1 MRDDLIRRLAE
12 RVAPENPER
21 ARLALD
27 RSPELAGD
35 LTWLADMFDAADHL
49 PLEDVPPHV
58 SAGLHRMFRGTQPAA
73 SHPEDAVAIHDSR
86 HGEELVG
93 VRGEGDDAWTMMFTA
108 PSADVVVDGRP
119 TTDAT
124 HLTGQV
130 LLRTGG
136 TEAFEVTAVGSGSVT
151 HHTDELG
158 QFDLGALDAGSWT
171 ITVAGDNTQLTF
183 RVEL

>member
-12 RVAPENPER
+12 RVAPENPDR

-35 LTWLADMFDAADHL
+35 LRWLAELFDAADRL
-49 PLEDVPPHV
+49 PLDDVPPHV
-58 SAGLHRMFRGTQPAA
+58 SAGLHRLFRGNEPATDR
-73 SHPEDAVAIHDSR
+73 HEDAVAIHDTR

-93 VRGEGDDAWTMMFTA
+93 VRGHNDDAWTMMFTA

-119 TTDAT
+119 TAAGV

-130 LLRTGG
+130 LFRTGVS
-136 TEAFEVTAVGSGSVT
+136 EALHVTAVGSRSCTNLSDDV
-151 HHTDELG
+151 G
-158 QFDLGALDAGSWT
+158 QFDLGVLDPGPWT
-171 ITVAGDNTQLTF
+171 ITLTGDHAHLTF
-183 RVEL
+183 RVDL